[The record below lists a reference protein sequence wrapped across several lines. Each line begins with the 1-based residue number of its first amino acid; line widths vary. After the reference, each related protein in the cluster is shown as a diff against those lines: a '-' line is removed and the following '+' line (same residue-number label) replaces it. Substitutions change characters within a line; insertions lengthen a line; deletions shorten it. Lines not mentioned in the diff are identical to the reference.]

1 MTRTDNR
8 RAALVDTLREKGI
21 THGGVLEAIGTIPR
35 HEFLPET
42 ALLHRAYEDVALP
55 IGEEQTISQP
65 YTVAYMTALLDPK
78 QDEKILEIGT
88 GSGYQAA
95 VLAHLGARVF
105 SIERHKPLLERT
117 RPLLERLGY
126 RVRTR
131 LGDGTHGWGAVA
143 PFDGIIA
150 TAGAES
156 IPPALIA
163 QLRAPTGDSP
173 GGRLVIPV
181 GGRDQQQIVMVRRT
195 GPGPDD
201 VTRETL
207 AAVQFVE
214 FVQGR

>member
-1 MTRTDNR
+1 MIRTEKR
-8 RAALVDTLREKGI
+8 RAKLVETLRKKGI
-21 THGGVLEAIGTIPR
+21 THGRVLEAIGTIPR
-35 HEFLPET
+35 HAFIPET

-65 YTVAYMTALLDPK
+65 YTVAYMTALLDP
-78 QDEKILEIGT
+78 QPGEKILEIGT

-95 VLAHLGARVF
+95 VLASLGARVF
-105 SIERHKPLLERT
+105 SIERHRSLYERT
-117 RPLLERLGY
+117 RALLEAQGY

-150 TAGAES
+150 TAGSETV
-156 IPPALIA
+156 PAALVQ
-163 QLRAPTGDSP
+163 QLRQPEGDRP

-181 GGRDQQQIVMVRRT
+181 GGREGQQIVVIRRT
-195 GPGPDD
+195 GPGPED

-207 AAVQFVE
+207 AAVQFVP
-214 FVQGR
+214 FVHE